1 MRTLLRSL
9 VTAAFL
15 AGFWLNAQNLPVT
28 NVEGESWINH
38 LARSF
43 NETSMGKTGRL
54 GPSDISPGDDASGW
68 ESQPL
73 PVSATQAVTVRGSD
87 LYRMNCR
94 GCHGELGLG
103 APPEINSVINPVR
116 STSVALVMARMKTVG
131 MDVSP
136 VTAADMTKQ
145 SKAALL
151 LRLHKGGQDMPS
163 FPHLSEPEIGAL
175 MAYLKQLAGVPGAE
189 RGQVTLRVSRVR
201 VGEHIAKST
210 CHICHSA
217 SGTDPNPQQILDGAI
232 PPLSTLTT
240 RKDLSGFVSKVTQ
253 GAPVVMGAPPLMCRG
268 RMPVFGYL
276 SAAEAEDVYLYLT
289 LYPPHSSGIMGASIT
304 SAGLAPPTGSSRMSQ
319 TALPSDAGQS
329 DPLQVSLVRFAVF
342 PIVLFL
348 FLGGV
353 LAKYLPLLGKVD
365 HDREVRSA
373 PFQPSDDGQTTASA
387 VEIGGAGAPA
397 MRSSANLDQVL

>member
-116 STSVALVMARMKTVG
+116 STSVALIMERMKTVG
-131 MDVSP
+131 MDVKP
-136 VTAADMTKQ
+136 ATAAEMALQ
-145 SKAALL
+145 S
-151 LRLHKGGQDMPS
+151 
-163 FPHLSEPEIGAL
+163 
-175 MAYLKQLAGVPGAE
+175 
-189 RGQVTLRVSRVR
+189 
-201 VGEHIAKST
+201 
-210 CHICHSA
+210 
-217 SGTDPNPQQILDGAI
+217 
-232 PPLSTLTT
+232 
-240 RKDLSGFVSKVTQ
+240 
-253 GAPVVMGAPPLMCRG
+253 
-268 RMPVFGYL
+268 
-276 SAAEAEDVYLYLT
+276 
-289 LYPPHSSGIMGASIT
+289 
-304 SAGLAPPTGSSRMSQ
+304 
-319 TALPSDAGQS
+319 
-329 DPLQVSLVRFAVF
+329 
-342 PIVLFL
+342 
-348 FLGGV
+348 
-353 LAKYLPLLGKVD
+353 
-365 HDREVRSA
+365 
-373 PFQPSDDGQTTASA
+373 
-387 VEIGGAGAPA
+387 
-397 MRSSANLDQVL
+397 